1 MKKLLSV
8 LLSALMI
15 ISCLSVGLAVFAEDA
30 EPTEAEAL
38 ITKINDAI
46 EVATTE
52 EYDENGNITRH
63 TAGYWYGRTVRAMD
77 VSVDGDAKNYLGN
90 LLKSQYPE
98 YSAFTVEVPLDEEG
112 HTRTYPDF
120 SAIGT
125 YILAGKL
132 ENAGAIDSSNAEA
145 LYNSLDRKSVV

>member
-46 EVATTE
+46 
-52 EYDENGNITRH
+52 DIH
-63 TAGYWYGRTVRAMD
+63 
-77 VSVDGDAKNYLGN
+77 
-90 LLKSQYPE
+90 
-98 YSAFTVEVPLDEEG
+98 F
-112 HTRTYPDF
+112 
-120 SAIGT
+120 
-125 YILAGKL
+125 
-132 ENAGAIDSSNAEA
+132 
-145 LYNSLDRKSVV
+145 